1 MFKVLIEFYFVKVA
15 IERKTVAKFSKMK
28 IITKKKF
35 HLPRLFLSR
44 HFYITHVTFKALL
57 KDSTSTILRPP
68 SGQFL
73 IIISSFILSFFPFQK
88 SEQKSLFVS
97 LIVASFAGSEEN
109 NKPRDLTLSFCH
121 LKFLSGARIS
131 FFPVF
136 GGSSGGVWKLF
147 TPYFQTPKKFLG
159 HHLPSPP
166 PKQPYFLYLR
176 NWIRL
181 LQSIEIQFYCCLD

>member
-15 IERKTVAKFSKMK
+15 IERKTVAKFSKLK
-28 IITKKKF
+28 IEKKNSTYPDCF
-35 HLPRLFLSR
+35 CPGIFN
-44 HFYITHVTFKALL
+44 ITHVTFKALL

-68 SGQFL
+68 SGQLL
-73 IIISSFILSFFPFQK
+73 IIISSFILPFFPFQK

-136 GGSSGGVWKLF
+136 EPIHWRIQGRNPEALPLLF
-147 TPYFQTPKKFLG
+147 LDPKNTSLFQLLSFLCSFDQ
-159 HHLPSPP
+159 L
-166 PKQPYFLYLR
+166 
-176 NWIRL
+176 
-181 LQSIEIQFYCCLD
+181 